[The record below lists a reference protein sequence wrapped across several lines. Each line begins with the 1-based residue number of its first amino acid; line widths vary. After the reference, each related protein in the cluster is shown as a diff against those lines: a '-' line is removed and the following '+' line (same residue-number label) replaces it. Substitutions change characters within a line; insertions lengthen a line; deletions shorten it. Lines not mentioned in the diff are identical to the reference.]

1 MIHGGFFEALSGTP
15 MDPNFGKHSL
25 NVVELFQLVEI
36 RRFGAKIEGSWA
48 EIAASGGKIGA
59 LVIYPPQ
66 KTFQLF

>member
-1 MIHGGFFEALSGTP
+1 

-25 NVVELFQLVEI
+25 NVVELFNVVKI
-36 RRFGAKIEGSWA
+36 RGFGAKIEGSGA
-48 EIAASGGKIGA
+48 KISASGGKIGA